1 MRISNIKKFGWLE
14 ILGFIQHNLLK
25 TVLLKLRPLTSG
37 FCDQMPMPIGPG
49 NGRTVESGGK

>member
-25 TVLLKLRPLTSG
+25 TVLLKLRPLTLV

-49 NGRTVESGGK
+49 NG